1 MITAYQRDRQHMSPD
16 RISSAA
22 FEDALSAI
30 AEESRIQILQAL
42 WETDERPVSF
52 SQIRAETD
60 ISDSGK
66 FNYHLGKL
74 QPEFV
79 RKRDKG
85 YELTSAGRKVIGAA
99 VSGTYTDSDA
109 SVAPVESGDCPN
121 CDGVLETTYE
131 SGTVTVACRS
141 CELVVTNGL
150 LAPPVLAGTADT
162 SALPRLFNR
171 LLVNDIQRMNRG
183 FCPLCGG
190 QVEGSLLRETSGNE
204 ASGTD
209 GPFVE
214 LLCSACGFSTT
225 QVAGAVALDHPAVI
239 GFLYDHGVD
248 IRETPLWEL
257 DWLMGKSTAVTGED
271 PLQIEITIDQGD
283 KQMNVTLDET
293 LTVISH
299 EIV

>member
-1 MITAYQRDRQHMSPD
+1 MPSDQ
-16 RISSAA
+16 ISSAA

-42 WETDERPVSF
+42 WEANGAPVSF
-52 SQIRAETD
+52 SDIRKETE
-60 ISDSGK
+60 ITDSGK

-79 RKRDKG
+79 RKRDQG

-99 VSGTYTDSDA
+99 VSGTYTDGDV
-109 SVAPVESGDCPN
+109 SVAPVESGACPN
-121 CDGVLETTYE
+121 CDSVLQTTYGN
-131 SGTVTVACRS
+131 GTVTVACSS

-150 LAPPVLAGTADT
+150 LAPPVLAATADT
-162 SALPRLFNR
+162 AALPQLFNR
-171 LLVNDIQRMNRG
+171 LLVSDIQRMNRG

-190 QVEGSLLRETSGNE
+190 QAEGSFLREASHTE
-204 ASGTD
+204 ATGTD

-225 QVAGAVALDHPAVI
+225 QVAGAVALDRPAVI

-248 IRETPLWEL
+248 IRDTPLWEL
-257 DWLMGKSTAVTGED
+257 DWLMGNSTTVTSED
-271 PLQIEITIDQGD
+271 PLRVDITIDQGD
-283 KQMNVTLDET
+283 EQMTVTVDET

>member
-1 MITAYQRDRQHMSPD
+1 MPPD
-16 RISSAA
+16 RISGAA

-30 AEESRIQILQAL
+30 AEKSRIQILQAL

-66 FNYHLGKL
+66 FNYHLKKL

-79 RKRDKG
+79 RNRDEG
-85 YELTSAGRKVIGAA
+85 YELTAAGRKVIGAA
-99 VSGTYTDSDA
+99 VSGTYTDNDA
-109 SVAPVESGDCPN
+109 SVAPVESGDCPK
-121 CDGVLETTYE
+121 CDGVLQTTYGD
-131 SGTVTVACRS
+131 GTATVACQS
-141 CELVVTNGL
+141 CEMVVTNGL

-162 SALPRLFNR
+162 SALPQLFNR
-171 LLVNDIQRMNRG
+171 LLVSDIQRMNRG
-183 FCPLCGG
+183 FCLLCGG
-190 QVEGSLLRETSGNE
+190 QIERSLLRETGRTE
-204 ASGTD
+204 TSGTE

-214 LLCSACGFSTT
+214 LVCSACGFSTT

-239 GFLYDHGVD
+239 GFLFEHGVD

-257 DWLMGKSTAVTGED
+257 DWLMGESTAVTNEN
-271 PLQIEITIDQGD
+271 PLRVEITINQGD
-283 KQMNVTLDET
+283 EQMTVTVDET